1 MLRRWK
7 LGRLRSCIASAVL
20 VLALGGVLTGSHRT
34 ASGQGSERVDLLL
47 VLAIDAS
54 WSVNGAEYQ
63 LQVDGMARAFQDEQI
78 LDAIEKGR
86 LKRIAVTVVQW
97 ASETQQAIGVPW
109 RVVSSTAEA
118 HALSAII
125 QAMPRMVSD
134 GGTSIAAALKFS
146 AKLILEAPLKFDRA
160 VIDVAT
166 DGRNNNGGDPRPIRD
181 LIGGSGITINGLTIL
196 TEFPRLNK
204 YFEDNIAAGP
214 FSFVVTAN
222 SYAGY
227 AKAIRKKLLKEIKG
241 PPIS

>member
-1 MLRRWK
+1 MHQ
-7 LGRLRSCIASAVL
+7 S
-20 VLALGGVLTGSHRT
+20 
-34 ASGQGSERVDLLL
+34 ASGQGAQRVDLLL

-63 LQVDGMARAFQDEQI
+63 LQADGMAEAFQDEQI
-78 LDAIEKGR
+78 LAAIEAGR

-97 ASETQQAIGVPW
+97 ASETQQVVGVPW
-109 RVVSSTAEA
+109 RTIESTADA

-125 QAMPRMVSD
+125 RAMPRMVSD

-146 AKLILEAPLKFDRA
+146 AKLILEAPYGYDRA

-181 LIGGSGITINGLTIL
+181 LIGGSGITVNGLTLL
-196 TEFPRLNK
+196 TEFPLLNK
-204 YFEDNIAAGP
+204 YFEENIATGP
-214 FSFVVTAN
+214 YSFVVTAN

-227 AKAIRKKLLKEIKG
+227 AKAIRKKLLKEIQG

>member
-1 MLRRWK
+1 M
-7 LGRLRSCIASAVL
+7 RSRILSVPVVL
-20 VLALGGVLTGSHRT
+20 MACVVVLLALAGSDRRAH
-34 ASGQGSERVDLLL
+34 GQVNVRVDMVL

-54 WSVNGAEYQ
+54 WSVNCAEYQ
-63 LQVDGMARAFQDEQI
+63 LQVEGMARAFQDEKI
-78 LDAIEKGR
+78 LKAIEEGR

-97 ASETQQAIGVPW
+97 ASETQQAVGVPW
-109 RVVSSTAEA
+109 RVIRSPADA

-125 QAMPRMVSD
+125 DAMPRLVSD

-146 AKLILEAPLKFDRA
+146 AKLILQAPFNYDRA

-166 DGRNNNGGDPRPIRD
+166 DGRNNNGGDPRAVRD
-181 LIGGSGITINGLTIL
+181 LIGGAGITINGLTIL
-196 TEFPRLNK
+196 TEFPTLNK
-204 YFEDNIAAGP
+204 YFNENIATGP
-214 FSFVVTAN
+214 YSFVVTAN